1 MLMIDFSYLHWQN
14 HQLNGSRLKLPVP
27 KQWFRHQHSQT
38 VTIVKSQTSLA
49 ALEIPSWK
57 TAMLLTEM
65 NIDFQ
70 TKVSGILMTWTLQD
84 LIADICGVDF
94 SKYSLRPLWFFK
106 TLYENP
112 FISMLIQV
120 FLKPLAP
127 TTKSSIEL
135 IPDYQSRGLFFL
147 TSLFVQWWTL
157 SIQRCPATTIF
168 TTRG

>member
-1 MLMIDFSYLHWQN
+1 MRYY
-14 HQLNGSRLKLPVP
+14 
-27 KQWFRHQHSQT
+27 
-38 VTIVKSQTSLA
+38 
-49 ALEIPSWK
+49 
-57 TAMLLTEM
+57 
-65 NIDFQ
+65 FQ
-70 TKVSGILMTWTLQD
+70 VFWVENRKVSNITGSLGRQPCCLLKWTSTFKQKYPVYWWHELCK
-84 LIADICGVDF
+84 IWSPIFVDF

-147 TSLFVQWWTL
+147 TSLYVQWWTL
-157 SIQRCPATTIF
+157 SKMIF
-168 TTRG
+168 FCYSKSKTSVFQEFQSQGSWSQPYWFCH